1 MTSVNNSC
9 KRRAAAVSAERLK
22 GLSAKRTRDRL
33 RRLAMEPAQGAANS
47 GRFTVPESPDVEI
60 DEGFLDIICV
70 TDDGRPSRVRV
81 VTIVDAHSLVALG
94 RHLVLEG

>member
-1 MTSVNNSC
+1 MTIVNNSC

-47 GRFTVPESPDVEI
+47 CRFTVPESLDVEVH
-60 DEGFLDIICV
+60 EGLLDIVCV
-70 TDDGRPSRVRV
+70 TDEGRPARVRV
-81 VTIVDAHSLVALG
+81 TTLVDAHSCVTLG
-94 RHLVLEG
+94 CHLVLEG